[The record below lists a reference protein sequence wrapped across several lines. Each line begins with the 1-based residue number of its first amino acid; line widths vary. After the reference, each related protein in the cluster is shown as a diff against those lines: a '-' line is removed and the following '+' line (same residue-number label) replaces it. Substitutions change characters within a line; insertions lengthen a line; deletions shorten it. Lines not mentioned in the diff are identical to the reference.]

1 MYSVLQWVSLA
12 DLKCQV
18 LFLKM
23 LKLNEEEYGHYN
35 DAVQVLKIINMFY
48 GGTGCNYYLD

>member
-35 DAVQVLKIINMFY
+35 DALQVLKIINMFY
-48 GGTGCNYYLD
+48 EGTGCNYYLD